1 MAFGQIDPARLEG
14 DALRRWYLR
23 SPADIEAERR
33 QKAASTYHSFFSQQT
48 SNPISAEASY
58 QQDETSDD
66 HPWSS
71 WQQLKGGR
79 WRGERADAHP
89 PAGQYQLAAA
99 SPRGFW
105 DYWSPKGCQNCHGY
119 TPDTLPPVG
128 GQSPFPPNYSPRAGG
143 GSGDSGA
150 QPRGRDKKECDQ
162 QAASDSQICGRLR
175 SPQDIAIC
183 RETASRR
190 YAHCLR
196 PDGTIGFPPLETK
209 GGRRP

>member
-23 SPADIEAERR
+23 PPADIEAERR
-33 QKAASTYHSFFSQQT
+33 QNAASTYDSFFSQQT
-48 SNPISAEASY
+48 GDLTPHKDSHR
-58 QQDETSDD
+58 QDETPDGYL
-66 HPWSS
+66 WSS
-71 WQQLKGGR
+71 WQQHEDGR
-79 WRGERADAHP
+79 WRGERADRQP
-89 PAGQYQLAAA
+89 PEGRYQLAA

-119 TPDTLPPVG
+119 TPDTLPPIG
-128 GQSPFPPNYSPRAGG
+128 GHSPLPPNHSPRTGG

-150 QPRGRDKKECDQ
+150 QPRGGDKKECDQ
-162 QAASDSQICGRLR
+162 QAASDSQICGRLQ
-175 SPQDIAIC
+175 SPKDIAIC

-196 PDGTIGFPPLETK
+196 PDGTTGFPPLETK
-209 GGRRP
+209 GGRRT